1 MASITSRV
9 VTRARE
15 IAEELLFPR
24 ATDTDAADL
33 VPRENLDALSAAGL
47 YGLTGPRDAG
57 GLDADFETYLGVID
71 ALASGCLATTFIWL
85 QHPGVVRAIAG
96 ANAAL
101 RDRYLAPMCR
111 GEIRA
116 GIALGGLLAH
126 APGIRARR
134 DRDDWV
140 FDGDAPW
147 VTGWGRID
155 VLQVAGVDGS
165 ANIVY
170 ALVDAKPTAAMDV
183 GAPLELVAL
192 RSSAT
197 AAVRFRGLRVADT
210 SVTHIQPL
218 AERERQDH
226 LTLRG
231 HAALATGVASRCI
244 SLIGETPLAGH
255 LEAVRRRLAT
265 AAPADM
271 PAAKAAA
278 AALAQRA
285 AATLV
290 VSSGSRSLLRTH
302 HADRLARE
310 ALFLLVFGSRPS
322 IRTALLAEL
331 AGS

>member
-1 MASITSRV
+1 MTDARIV
-9 VTRARE
+9 DRARE
-15 IAEELLFPR
+15 IAEELLLPR

-33 VPRENLDALSAAGL
+33 VPRENLDALASAGL

-57 GLDADFETYLGVID
+57 GRDADFETYLGVID

-85 QHPGVVRAIAG
+85 QHPGVVRAVAG
-96 ANAAL
+96 ANAVL

-111 GEIRA
+111 GDIRA

-134 DRDDWV
+134 DGQGWI

-155 VLQVAGVDGS
+155 VLQVAGVGEG

-170 ALVDAKPTAAMDV
+170 ALIDAKPTAAMDV
-183 GAPLELVAL
+183 GAPLDLVAL

-197 AAVRFRGLRVADT
+197 AAVRFRGLSVDDGA
-210 SVTHIQPL
+210 VTHIQPL
-218 AERERQDH
+218 AEREGQDH

-244 SLIGETPLAGH
+244 SLIGETPLAGQ
-255 LEAVRRRLAT
+255 LDRVRRRLAS
-265 AAPADM
+265 AAPEEM

-278 AALAQRA
+278 AALAHRA
-285 AATLV
+285 AAALV
-290 VSSGSRSLLRTH
+290 VSSGSRSLLRSQQ
-302 HADRLARE
+302 ADRLARE
-310 ALFLLVFGSRPS
+310 ALFLLVFGSRPKV
-322 IRTALLAEL
+322 RAALLTEL

>member
-1 MASITSRV
+1 MTDARIV
-9 VTRARE
+9 DRARE
-15 IAEELLFPR
+15 IAEELLLPR

-33 VPRENLDALSAAGL
+33 VPRENLDAIAGAGL

-57 GLDADFETYLGVID
+57 GRDADFETYLGVID

-85 QHPGVVRAIAG
+85 QHPGVVRAVAG
-96 ANAAL
+96 ANRTL
-101 RDRYLAPMCR
+101 RDRYLTPMCR
-111 GEIRA
+111 GDIRA

-134 DRDDWV
+134 DGQGWV

-155 VLQVAGVDGS
+155 VLQVAGVGEG

-170 ALVDAKPTAAMDV
+170 ALIDAKPTAAMDV
-183 GAPLELVAL
+183 GAPLDLVAL

-197 AAVRFRGLRVADT
+197 AAVRFRGLRVDDGA
-210 SVTHIQPL
+210 VTHIQPL
-218 AERERQDH
+218 AEREGQDH

-244 SLIGETPLAGH
+244 SLIGETPLAGQ
-255 LEAVRRRLAT
+255 LDRVRRRLAS
-265 AAPADM
+265 AAPEEM

-278 AALAQRA
+278 AALAHRA
-285 AATLV
+285 AAALV
-290 VSSGSRSLLRTH
+290 VSSGSRSLLRSQQ
-302 HADRLARE
+302 ADRLARE
-310 ALFLLVFGSRPS
+310 ALFLLVFGSRPKV
-322 IRTALLAEL
+322 RAALLTEL